1 MPLPPE
7 PLLRLNDVSMRFGAK
22 TVLSPVSLVIR
33 AGDFIAVSGSNGGG
47 KTTLLRIM
55 LGLLRPAT
63 GSVEYLLNG
72 RRVSYIS
79 TGYLP
84 QKSSVDSHFP
94 LTVREVID
102 SGLLTSGFR
111 RPSVEDLDAAC
122 AISEHFGLSDLLDRV
137 LGDLSGGQV
146 QRALIARA
154 LVSRPRFIV
163 FDEPFSYLD
172 RANGDLLTA
181 TLEELRGTATVV
193 MVSHR
198 RERIQ
203 KLATRRWEVDH
214 GVTEIPS
221 LP

>member
-1 MPLPPE
+1 
-7 PLLRLNDVSMRFGAK
+7 MRFGVK
-22 TVLSPVSLVIR
+22 TVLPPVSLEICT
-33 AGDFIAVSGSNGGG
+33 GDFIAVSGSNGGG

-55 LGLLRPAT
+55 LGLLRPTT
-63 GSVEYLLNG
+63 GTVEYLSEG
-72 RRVSYIS
+72 RTVTYIP

-94 LTVREVID
+94 MTVREVVN
-102 SGLLTSGFR
+102 SGLLTAGFR
-111 RPSVEDLDAAC
+111 RPKAEDLDAAR
-122 AISEHFGLSDLLDRV
+122 AIAGHFGLSELLDRV

-163 FDEPFSYLD
+163 LDEPFSYLD
-172 RANGDLLTA
+172 RANSDLLTA
-181 TLEELRGTATVV
+181 TLKELRGTATII

-203 KLATRRWEVDH
+203 QLATRRWEVDH
-214 GVTEIPS
+214 GVTEIP
-221 LP
+221 

>member
-1 MPLPPE
+1 
-7 PLLRLNDVSMRFGAK
+7 MRFGDK
-22 TVLSPVSLVIR
+22 TVLPPVSLEICT
-33 AGDFIAVSGSNGGG
+33 GDFIAVSGSNGGG

-55 LGLLRPAT
+55 LGLLRPTT
-63 GSVEYLLNG
+63 GTVEYLSEG
-72 RRVSYIS
+72 RTVTYIP

-94 LTVREVID
+94 MTVREVVN
-102 SGLLTSGFR
+102 SGLLTAGFR
-111 RPSVEDLDAAC
+111 RPKAEDLDAAR
-122 AISEHFGLSDLLDRV
+122 AIAGHFGLSELLDRV

-163 FDEPFSYLD
+163 LDEPFSYLD
-172 RANGDLLTA
+172 RANSDLLTA
-181 TLEELRGTATVV
+181 TLKELRGTATII

-203 KLATRRWEVDH
+203 QLATRRWEVDH
-214 GVTEIPS
+214 GVTEIP
-221 LP
+221 

>member
-1 MPLPPE
+1 
-7 PLLRLNDVSMRFGAK
+7 MRFGAK
-22 TVLSPVSLVIR
+22 TVLPPVSLEICT
-33 AGDFIAVSGSNGGG
+33 GDFIAVSGSNGGG

-55 LGLLRPAT
+55 LGLLHPST
-63 GSVEYLLNG
+63 GTVEYLSG
-72 RRVSYIS
+72 SRTVKYIP

-94 LTVREVID
+94 MTVREVIN
-102 SGLLTSGFR
+102 SGLLTAGIR
-111 RPSVEDLDAAC
+111 RPKAEDLDPARKIA
-122 AISEHFGLSDLLDRV
+122 EHFGLSELQDRV

-163 FDEPFSYLD
+163 LDEPFSYLD
-172 RANGDLLTA
+172 HANGDLLTA
-181 TLEELRGTATVV
+181 TLEELRGTATIV

-203 KLATRRWEVDH
+203 QLATRRWEVDH
-214 GVTEIPS
+214 GVTEIP
-221 LP
+221 